1 MAGTSRGWWGVAA
14 LAVAALGCSVLE
26 GLPGIGGGGG
36 SSGTVL
42 FEDDF
47 SDDGS
52 GWDRV
57 DATDRVTDYRNGGYV
72 IRVNDTSSDAWANPG
87 KSFSDVRVEVDA
99 TKTDGDDNNNFGLI
113 CRSQGIN
120 DFYTLWISS
129 DGFWAVVKIQ
139 GGELDFLADWATHD
153 AIRQGDATNHIRA
166 DCIGEEMTLYANGTR
181 LGSASD
187 STFASGDVGLEAGT
201 FDVPGTEILFDNFV
215 VYAP

>member
-1 MAGTSRGWWGVAA
+1 MAVRARVWWAIAV
-14 LAVAALGCSVLE
+14 LAVAALGCSVLS
-26 GLPGIGGGGG
+26 GLQGN
-36 SSGTVL
+36 VL

-57 DATDRVTDYRNGGYV
+57 EEPDRVTDYRNGSYV

-87 KSFSDVRVEVDA
+87 KSFRDVRVEVDA
-99 TKTDGDDNNNFGLI
+99 TKNDGDDKNNFGLI
-113 CRSQGIN
+113 CRSQGID
-120 DFYTLWISS
+120 DFYTLWITS
-129 DGFWAVVKIQ
+129 DGFWAIVKLEN
-139 GGELDFLADWATHD
+139 GDLEFLTDWATHD

-166 DCIGEEMTLYANGTR
+166 DCVGDELTLYANGTL

-187 STFASGDVGLEAGT
+187 SAYSSGDVGLEAGT

>member
-1 MAGTSRGWWGVAA
+1 MAGQARVGLAIAVLAA
-14 LAVAALGCSVLE
+14 AALGCSVLS

-36 SSGTVL
+36 SGTVL

-57 DATDRVTDYRNGGYV
+57 DESDRVTDYRNGGYV

-87 KSFSDVRVEVDA
+87 KSFGDVRVEVDA
-99 TKTDGDDNNNFGLI
+99 TKTDGDDNNNFGLV
-113 CRSQGIN
+113 CRSQGVD

-129 DGFWAVVKIQ
+129 DGFWAIVKLEN
-139 GGELDFLADWATHD
+139 GELDFLADWDTHD
-153 AIRQGDATNHIRA
+153 AVRQGDATNHIRA
-166 DCIGEEMTLYANGTR
+166 DCIGDQLTLYANGTL
-181 LGSASD
+181 LGSATD
-187 STFASGDVGLEAGT
+187 STYGSGDVGLEAGT
-201 FDVPGTEILFDNFV
+201 FDVGGTEILFDNFV